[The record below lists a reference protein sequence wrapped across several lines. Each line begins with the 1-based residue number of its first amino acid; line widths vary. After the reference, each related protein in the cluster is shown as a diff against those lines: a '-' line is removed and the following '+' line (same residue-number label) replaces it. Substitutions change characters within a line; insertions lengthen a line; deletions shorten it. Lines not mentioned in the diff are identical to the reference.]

1 MKDRKNKKILGIIS
15 IALWAVILISYFFSL
30 TKHIS
35 WGDVFGKLTTIV
47 FSISILVIVFFSWWI
62 YKSVRINKFAKRF
75 SNASFAYTTTHD
87 AYAYLSELDAC
98 ARMAGIE
105 KCTVSKIPAKDF
117 LTISKIQVLREAGR
131 REEGLALLKTA
142 QQEIKDENSQV
153 LLKAEA
159 EKWS

>member
-1 MKDRKNKKILGIIS
+1 MPNDLVTP
-15 IALWAVILISYFFSL
+15 ALH
-30 TKHIS
+30 T
-35 WGDVFGKLTTIV
+35 
-47 FSISILVIVFFSWWI
+47 
-62 YKSVRINKFAKRF
+62 
-75 SNASFAYTTTHD
+75 
-87 AYAYLSELDAC
+87 LDAC